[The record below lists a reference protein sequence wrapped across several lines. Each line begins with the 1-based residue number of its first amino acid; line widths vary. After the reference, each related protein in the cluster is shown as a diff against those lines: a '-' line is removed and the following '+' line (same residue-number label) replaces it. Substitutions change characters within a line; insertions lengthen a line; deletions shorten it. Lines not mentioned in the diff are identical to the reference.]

1 MELRHYASCLWP
13 GLAELWWR
21 GRLSAL
27 STAIPFA
34 IAINLFLVTRFIYP
48 GWISPGLVSM
58 AFWIGIVAWIFYIS
72 RSIRELPM
80 LLAPRRVSEEPDQ
93 FPDARQAYLRGNWT
107 AAEKMLKEVLAIEP
121 RDPPALLLLTGV
133 YRHTNRLESAEILLE
148 QISRLEVSDSWLLE
162 VEAEG
167 KRLKRALNAVKKDAS
182 PESESSRKEP
192 PDAADMT
199 ATHRR
204 AA

>member
-1 MELRHYASCLWP
+1 MELRHFATCLWP

-34 IAINLFLVTRFIYP
+34 IVVNLFLVTRFIYP
-48 GWISPGLVSM
+48 AWISPGLVSM
-58 AFWIGIVAWIFYIS
+58 GFWVGIVAWIFYVA
-72 RSIRELPM
+72 RSLRELPAI
-80 LLAPRRVSEEPDQ
+80 LSPRRISEEPDR
-93 FPDARQAYLRGNWT
+93 FPDAHQAYLRGNWT
-107 AAEKMLKEVLAIEP
+107 EAEKLLTNVLSIEP

-133 YRHTNRLESAEILLE
+133 YRHTDRLESADILLE

-167 KRLKRALNAVKKDAS
+167 KRLKRAVKATKKALPS
-182 PESESSRKEP
+182 KPERSQKELR
-192 PDAADMT
+192 DAADMT
-199 ATHRR
+199 VAHRS